1 MGLASAPEEAHRCKE
16 TSPLNFTINFPNVY
30 LVSRRYIYTMLD
42 STVSSV
48 IIQLEPHQ
56 LVSDWK
62 WQDTRMAKK
71 QEEELSESS

>member
-48 IIQLEPHQ
+48 IIQLETHQ
-56 LVSDWK
+56 LVFRLEMAGYK
-62 WQDTRMAKK
+62 NGKETRGGI
-71 QEEELSESS
+71 

>member
-56 LVSDWK
+56 LVFRLEMAGYK
-62 WQDTRMAKK
+62 NGKETRGGIK
-71 QEEELSESS
+71 